1 MPPVGASILVVDDD
15 PDILDVLADRLEAL
29 DYRVV
34 TASTGRDGLARLED
48 TARSSSCSTSPC
60 PT

>member
-34 TASTGRDGLARLED
+34 TASTGRRPGPPGGH
-48 TARSSSCSTSPC
+48 ARSSSCSTSPC